1 MTTFAMLLVPD
12 MTQLDFTG
20 PYEVFVRCPNAKVEL
35 VWKRKEPVRSE
46 FGLTIEATASFE
58 SLKEADVLFIPG
70 GRGMNALL
78 NDAETLDWIR
88 QIASSAKYLTSACT
102 GALVLG
108 AAGLLVGKRAT
119 THWTALE
126 MLSEFGAIPTKSRT
140 VQDGN
145 ILTGGGVTA
154 GIDFALKLAEV
165 MHGKDLAQTIQLNIE
180 YNPDPPFKAGHPDT
194 APAHITQ
201 AFIEKTQARKRE
213 RLLLVKQAA
222 QRLRE
227 TR

>member
-20 PYEVFVRCPNAKVEL
+20 PYEVFVRCPGAKVEL
-35 VWKRKEPVRSE
+35 VWKRKEPVKSE
-46 FGLTIEATASFE
+46 FGLTIEATTSFAS
-58 SLKEADVLFIPG
+58 LQKADVLFIPG

-78 NDAETLDWIR
+78 NDEEVLSWIR
-88 QIASSAKYLTSACT
+88 QIAKSAKYVTSACT

-108 AAGLLVGKRAT
+108 AAGLLVGKKAT

-126 MLSEFGAIPTKSRT
+126 MLSDFGAIPTKART
-140 VQDGN
+140 VRDGN
-145 ILTGGGVTA
+145 VVTGGGVTA

-165 MHGKDLAQTIQLNIE
+165 MHGRDVAQTIQLNIE

-201 AFIEKTQARKRE
+201 AFIENTLARKLE
-213 RLLLVKQAA
+213 RLALVKQAA
-222 QRLRE
+222 AKLKPPQ
-227 TR
+227 